1 MLCVVFFFNRT
12 CLAGSN
18 NYDQDEF
25 VNIEQLLNTSQDA
38 ASNQDLQGSIERP
51 VFIDLTHDEEAGS
64 SRALLDLTA
73 HDEEAGSSRA
83 VPDPSLLIE
92 RSCDLT
98 TGGDACCVVPEPSLF
113 IERSCGSGDDVSNWT
128 DTQLNVWERSSWSSG
143 REERSPIRR
152 QQTPLAEQEDIADDE
167 RSSSARGRQTP
178 FALQDQNTV
187 SLDQLN
193 AILRESNIPLHESID
208 RLWGSVGEIHTI
220 LMRLYAFIEGVNHR
234 DEALE
239 NSFNRLLES
248 SNEQMRERRLIVELL
263 CAINA
268 VLFSR

>member
-167 RSSSARGRQTP
+167 RSSSARDEETI
-178 FALQDQNTV
+178 ALQSELEAVEKQIQDLLEKQTR
-187 SLDQLN
+187 
-193 AILRESNIPLHESID
+193 LRE
-208 RLWGSVGEIHTI
+208 RKT
-220 LMRLYAFIEGVNHR
+220 
-234 DEALE
+234 AL
-239 NSFNRLLES
+239 
-248 SNEQMRERRLIVELL
+248 
-263 CAINA
+263 
-268 VLFSR
+268 